1 MILALSS
8 LLHVGEPNSNFVS
21 LCGWGVPFIADNG
34 ELRIPGL
41 MAHSGCDEYTS
52 SYSRDLYADQNT
64 VLEVHSILDLQLS
77 DFISLNSVMRS
88 Y

>member
-1 MILALSS
+1 
-8 LLHVGEPNSNFVS
+8 
-21 LCGWGVPFIADNG
+21 
-34 ELRIPGL
+34 

-52 SYSRDLYADQNT
+52 SNSRDLYADQNT

-77 DFISLNSVMRS
+77 DFISLNFVMRS